1 MNEVLIVS
9 VVVLVF
15 IFMYIKNF
23 IEKKID
29 EQFGVYKTVSE
40 VLIERLDSN
49 STTIKGSYKQFR
61 SDYLKQN
68 ELINLHLDNS
78 KKLIIMNREMLNDES
93 LSKKEKKKKIEIHSE
108 KLYDDLD
115 NKIRAL
121 VD

>member
-1 MNEVLIVS
+1 MNEIVVIS
-9 VVVLVF
+9 IVVFVF
-15 IFMYIKNF
+15 ILIYIRSF
-23 IEKKID
+23 IEKKLD
-29 EQFGVYKTVSE
+29 EQLKNYKDISE
-40 VLIERLDSN
+40 ALTHELSLN
-49 STTIKGSYKQFR
+49 TTYIKGSYEQFR

-78 KKLIIMNREMLNDES
+78 KKLIVMNREMINNEC
-93 LSKKEKKKKIEIHSE
+93 LSKKEKKKKVGIHSE